1 MTGFSAMMANLF
13 SEEVVAEARELGF
26 ELKWPETATIPAQ
39 EAVAAVGLE
48 ANLRSVTMGE
58 GVLKNAHTLSAD
70 TATNLVEG
78 KLAIA
83 EQVALNEVEVA
94 AELSANGQEFVSPG
108 KQPRT
113 MVELGGDE
121 GEETTRGLQ

>member
-1 MTGFSAMMANLF
+1 MTGFSEMMANQF

-26 ELKWPETATIPAQ
+26 ELKWPESATIPDQ
-39 EAVAAVGLE
+39 EAVVAVGLE
-48 ANLRSVTMGE
+48 ANLRSVTIGE

-83 EQVALNEVEVA
+83 EQVALNEVETT
-94 AELSANGQEFVSPG
+94 AEMNANGQEFASPG
-108 KQPRT
+108 KQPQT
-113 MVELGGDE
+113 TVELGGDE